1 MGLILYKTF
10 LTLVAVSLFTGVF
23 AWNGYRYYN
32 LHRIAAIKL
41 TAIPAILTVL
51 VGLLNLINLIIN

>member
-10 LTLVAVSLFTGVF
+10 LILFAVSLLTGVF
-23 AWNGYRYYN
+23 AWKGFRYYS
-32 LHRIAAIKL
+32 LDWSAAIKL

-51 VGLLNLINLIIN
+51 VGLLLIIN